1 MYPEDFSTFVEV
13 KELDRYMEGEF
24 RPGHFRGV
32 ATVVLKLFNIVK
44 PHFAVFGLKDAQQY
58 YIIKRMVRD
67 LNLDIEIIPHETVR
81 ESDGL
86 AMSSRNEYLSPE
98 SRRQAS
104 TIYRALIMA
113 RDMIF
118 SGERRARVI
127 KEKFE
132 EYLKKEAP
140 LAKID
145 YVEIADTRELK
156 PLEVVEGEVLLA
168 TAVRFPEA
176 RLIDNLILN
185 PDEGYVLN
193 DKI

>member
-1 MYPEDFSTFVEV
+1 
-13 KELDRYMEGEF
+13 
-24 RPGHFRGV
+24 
-32 ATVVLKLFNIVK
+32 
-44 PHFAVFGLKDAQQY
+44 
-58 YIIKRMVRD
+58 
-67 LNLDIEIIPHETVR
+67 
-81 ESDGL
+81 
-86 AMSSRNEYLSPE
+86 
-98 SRRQAS
+98 
-104 TIYRALIMA
+104 MA